1 LIYKATSIP
10 QYLNTS
16 IPQYLNTSIPQY
28 LNTSPILNVSL
39 KMQQRKTKAILY
51 ECFCK
56 IAGFKKLYHFLSK
69 AYHSLKKFK
78 ERETAKEAV

>member
-16 IPQYLNTSIPQY
+16 IPQYLNTS
-28 LNTSPILNVSL
+28 PILNAPL
-39 KMQQRKTKAILY
+39 KVQQRKIKAILY

-56 IAGFKKLYHFLSK
+56 IAGFKKLYHLLSK
-69 AYHSLKKFK
+69 VYHSLRKNSKKGNCK
-78 ERETAKEAV
+78 RDGLNTDK

>member
-1 LIYKATSIP
+1 
-10 QYLNTS
+10 TS

-28 LNTSPILNVSL
+28 LNTSPILNVPL

-69 AYHSLKKFK
+69 VYHSLRKNSKKGKLQKRRFK
-78 ERETAKEAV
+78 YR